1 MFSLGGSE
9 RAWEGSVDGTLVAQG
24 KTPRI
29 AQVAKEKEW
38 LLSPLYPE
46 C

>member
-1 MFSLGGSE
+1 MFLLGGSE
-9 RAWEGSVDGTLVAQG
+9 RAWEGSVDGTLVAQE
-24 KTPRI
+24 KTARI
-29 AQVAKEKEW
+29 TQVAKEKKR